1 MQYAWYDL
9 LGSIGVALIILT
21 YIALQLEKIRSEQ
34 LIYSL
39 LNAIGAGLIVFSL
52 LFSFNFSAFVVEFFW
67 VLISLY
73 GIGKY
78 FLRKKNKPQ
87 MSADEHR

>member
-1 MQYAWYDL
+1 MKYAWYDL
-9 LGSIGVALIILT
+9 LGSIGVFTIVST
-21 YIALQLEKIRSEQ
+21 YILLQTEKMRSDA

-39 LNAIGAGLIVFSL
+39 LNAAGATFILISL
-52 LFSFNFSAFVVEFFW
+52 FYSFNFSAFIVEFFW

-78 FLRKKNKPQ
+78 FWKGQK
-87 MSADEHR
+87 

>member
-9 LGSIGVALIILT
+9 VGSIGVTLIILT

-34 LIYSL
+34 VIYSV
-39 LNAIGAGLIVFSL
+39 LNAVGAGLIVFSL
-52 LFSFNFSAFVVEFFW
+52 CFNFNFSAFVVEFFW

-78 FLRKKNKPQ
+78 FLKK
-87 MSADEHR
+87 R

>member
-1 MQYAWYDL
+1 MQFAWYDL

-39 LNAIGAGLIVFSL
+39 LNAVGAGLVVLSL
-52 LFSFNFSAFVVEFFW
+52 CFSFNFSAFIVEFFW

-78 FLRKKNKPQ
+78 FLRKKK
-87 MSADEHR
+87 SAANNSR

>member
-9 LGSIGVALIILT
+9 LGSIGVGLIILT

-39 LNAIGAGLIVFSL
+39 LNAVGAGLIVFSL
-52 LFSFNFSAFVVEFFW
+52 LFSFNFSAFIVEFFW

-73 GIGKY
+73 GVGKY
-78 FLRKKNKPQ
+78 FLKEKKERSEKVKK
-87 MSADEHR
+87 